1 MQWDLKVFVAES
13 HLVVLHSF
21 VNWLQN
27 NSASCTVPT
36 SSIQLAASSPQTSCT
51 SRSWWLCQKPNQPK
65 NDLFFWPT
73 CFRGIKQQMTPS
85 RGFTELFVWALS
97 NGALQWRASSLTL
110 SSPCKDFFF
119 PFQLIAAFP
128 LTYTGA
134 EPNPSVSFKKIYS
147 SAEAASRQ
155 IGCPCPCESLSRQT
169 NSHHALNNPPLIPQ
183 PPSRFLFLHIDTVIG
198 NWNTKIR
205 QKRLR
210 HHLGWSWKKMQ
221 EQISPSVFL
230 RMCTRRSQ
238 LRCGAPES
246 QGTDCAPLHLGK
258 PQCQSLH
265 LQGHLK
271 SHSLILRPVTLLRNS
286 RTWWAKGVQDE

>member
-1 MQWDLKVFVAES
+1 MK
-13 HLVVLHSF
+13 
-21 VNWLQN
+21 
-27 NSASCTVPT
+27 
-36 SSIQLAASSPQTSCT
+36 
-51 SRSWWLCQKPNQPK
+51 
-65 NDLFFWPT
+65 
-73 CFRGIKQQMTPS
+73 GIKLNSQ
-85 RGFTELFVWALS
+85 
-97 NGALQWRASSLTL
+97 LTL
-110 SSPCKDFFF
+110 QGFFF

-183 PPSRFLFLHIDTVIG
+183 PPSRFLLLHIDTVIG

-246 QGTDCAPLHLGK
+246 QGTGAVPRCISGNPNVSPCTCKVTSKPSSSGQSHCWETPEHGGQQESKINKAGGKLGFSQIYVLGKLWGYLRHLKSLSPQGPEHALLGK
-258 PQCQSLH
+258 PY
-265 LQGHLK
+265 
-271 SHSLILRPVTLLRNS
+271 T
-286 RTWWAKGVQDE
+286 GV